1 MLSDAK
7 ASAKPWELVPTASHR
22 QSCDPVM
29 ARFPDRATGCKV
41 EISSQE
47 DQDLR
52 LREDLGQV
60 RSFGRLKSEGLSLSI
75 KERIMIRTG
84 FLRLPYQVALAAL
97 MMSATSVA
105 GGAEGATFRDL
116 VRKYNKDG
124 NGKTLAQS
132 VGLSKP
138 VEQVVALEYT
148 VLLRSDGNEQAV
160 DPRTHR
166 FRIGDQIRI
175 RVQPVGD
182 VYLYVFH
189 EGASGQRLCLL
200 PIEQEKVP
208 FVGAGKV
215 VNLPDDGYF
224 EFDVPPGNEELLVVA
239 TEKPTADLAALS
251 NVVFKKP
258 ESELTPQEKD
268 IKKTLKA
275 SVQKTLQS
283 IRERQNESTNYRGL
297 LDEDAMKSLARKVES
312 SGATRTVIEEPPTR
326 SNSSTFASVIDT
338 QPDVKP
344 NLLISIPLKSMAK
357 SSGSK

>member
-1 MLSDAK
+1 
-7 ASAKPWELVPTASHR
+7 
-22 QSCDPVM
+22 
-29 ARFPDRATGCKV
+29 
-41 EISSQE
+41 
-47 DQDLR
+47 
-52 LREDLGQV
+52 
-60 RSFGRLKSEGLSLSI
+60 
-75 KERIMIRTG
+75 MIRIR
-84 FLRLPYQVALAAL
+84 FLPLFCGTALAVLAACLTSAAL
-97 MMSATSVA
+97 
-105 GGAEGATFRDL
+105 GAEGSTFRDL

-124 NGKTLAQS
+124 NGQQLAK
-132 VGLSKP
+132 VIGFSKP

-189 EGASGQRLCLL
+189 EGASGHRACLL
-200 PIEQEKVP
+200 PTQQEKPPYVA
-208 FVGAGKV
+208 AGKV

-239 TEKPTADLAALS
+239 TEKPTTDLAGLS

-258 ESELTPQEKD
+258 DSELTAQEKE
-268 IKKTLKA
+268 IKKSLKA

-283 IRERQNESTNYRGL
+283 IRERQNETTAYRGL
-297 LDEDAMKSLARKVES
+297 LDDDAMKGFTHKVES
-312 SGATRTVIEEPPTR
+312 SGATRTVIEEPPTK
-326 SNSSTFASVIDT
+326 NNASTFASVVDT
-338 QPDVKP
+338 QPGVKP

-357 SSGSK
+357 PSGSK